1 MAGRRRGVTARSAR
15 IPVVT
20 APPRLIAMMVDART
34 GTAHRVTDESV
45 AAGRR
50 AGGRY
55 VAVCGAQV
63 LAANLTM
70 PERDQCPSC
79 QSCTGESR

>member
-1 MAGRRRGVTARSAR
+1 MAGRRRSVTTRSAR
-15 IPVVT
+15 TPVVT
-20 APPRLIAMMVDART
+20 APPRSIAMVDATT
-34 GTAHRVTDESV
+34 GTEHRVTDESV

-63 LAANLTM
+63 LAASLTM
-70 PERDQCPSC
+70 PERDQCQSC
-79 QSCTGESR
+79 QSCTGEAR

>member
-1 MAGRRRGVTARSAR
+1 MAGRRRGITTRSAR
-15 IPVVT
+15 TPVDT
-20 APPRLIAMMVDART
+20 APLRLIAMTDATT
-34 GTAHRVTDESV
+34 GTAHLVTDESV

-63 LAANLTM
+63 LAASLTM
-70 PERDQCPSC
+70 PERDQCQSC
-79 QSCTGESR
+79 QSRTGQTR

>member
-1 MAGRRRGVTARSAR
+1 MAGRRRGITTRSAR
-15 IPVVT
+15 TPVVT
-20 APPRLIAMMVDART
+20 APPRPIAMTDATT
-34 GTAHRVTDESV
+34 GIAHRVTDESV

-63 LAANLTM
+63 LAASLTM
-70 PERDQCPSC
+70 PERDQCQSC
-79 QSCTGESR
+79 QSCTGEVR

>member
-1 MAGRRRGVTARSAR
+1 MAGRRRSVYTRSAR
-15 IPVVT
+15 TSVLT
-20 APPRLIAMMVDART
+20 ASPRPIAMTDATT

-50 AGGRY
+50 AGGIY

-63 LAANLTM
+63 LAASLTM
-70 PERDQCPSC
+70 PERDQCQSC
-79 QSCTGESR
+79 QQWTGEAR

>member
-1 MAGRRRGVTARSAR
+1 MAGRRRGITTRSAR
-15 IPVVT
+15 TPVVT
-20 APPRLIAMMVDART
+20 APLRPIVMTDATT
-34 GTAHRVTDESV
+34 GTAHLVTDESV

-63 LAANLTM
+63 LAASLTM
-70 PERDQCPSC
+70 PERDQCQSC
-79 QSCTGESR
+79 QSCAGQTR

>member
-1 MAGRRRGVTARSAR
+1 MAGRRRRVTTRSTR
-15 IPVVT
+15 TPVVT
-20 APPRLIAMMVDART
+20 TSPRPLAMTDATT
-34 GTAHRVTDESV
+34 GTAHLVTDESV

-63 LAANLTM
+63 LAASLTM
-70 PERDQCPSC
+70 PERDQCQSC
-79 QSCTGESR
+79 QSRTGETR

>member
-1 MAGRRRGVTARSAR
+1 MAGRRRGITTRSAGT
-15 IPVVT
+15 PVVT
-20 APPRLIAMMVDART
+20 APPRPIAMTDATT
-34 GTAHRVTDESV
+34 GIAHRVTDESV

-63 LAANLTM
+63 LAASLTM
-70 PERDQCPSC
+70 PERDQCQSC
-79 QSCTGESR
+79 QSCTGEVR

>member
-1 MAGRRRGVTARSAR
+1 MAGRRRSVTTRSAR
-15 IPVVT
+15 TPAIT
-20 APPRLIAMMVDART
+20 APLGPLAMTDATT
-34 GTAHRVTDESV
+34 GTAHLVTDESV

-63 LAANLTM
+63 LAASLT
-70 PERDQCPSC
+70 
-79 QSCTGESR
+79 TLGVGLLAT